1 MRDQMCTDVKHIKK
15 LKIRV
20 HELRGAADTTELNR
34 FLQDRKGVINV
45 EVSTDLF
52 TTTITY
58 DDRKTSPEQILSDLS
73 NIRFNPEG
81 STALD
86 DE

>member
-1 MRDQMCTDVKHIKK
+1 MCSDVNHIKK

-20 HELRGAADTTELNR
+20 HELREAADAAELNR
-34 FLQDRKGVINV
+34 FLQDRTGVINV

-52 TTTITY
+52 TTTVTY
-58 DDRKTSPEQILSDLS
+58 DDRKTSPEQILADLS

-81 STALD
+81 FTTLN

>member
-1 MRDQMCTDVKHIKK
+1 MCADVKHIKK

-20 HELRGAADTTELNR
+20 HELREAADAAELKR

-45 EVSTDLF
+45 EVSTDVF

-58 DDRKTSPEQILSDLS
+58 DDRKTSPEQILADLN
-73 NIRFNPEG
+73 NIRFSSEG
-81 STALD
+81 STTLN